1 VTGRR
6 KGHGP
11 RRFCK
16 ALGNAMRV
24 GFASLIAVALTG
36 ARCDSDRVSPHG
48 TISTRER
55 KDAIRRA
62 SVWARVDIPEVDF
75 RTGPDVEEGFA
86 LNQWISCVYKE
97 VKMNGKSPKFTC
109 ETSPGQEIK
118 VKYGGSNAE
127 VFGEVLATRLL
138 WGIGFAAD
146 RMFPVRVRC
155 HGCPADP
162 KHSPERTMLTHEF
175 DPAVVERRLP
185 GRAIETSENSGWAWS
200 ELDDLGPDSPADS
213 RAQRDALKLLAAFIQ
228 HSDSKPSNQRIV
240 CPSGQETG
248 TGCRA
253 PVLLIQDLGITF
265 GEATAL
271 NKNRNAV
278 SLVGWSRVPVWKD
291 PARCIADLS
300 GSLTGRF
307 MNPQIGEAGRAFL
320 ASLLIQLTDDQLRDL
335 FEVARVTL
343 RPIDPSENPDGPRA
357 TVDQWV
363 EVFKRKRA
371 QIVDHHCPHS
381 RA

>member
-1 VTGRR
+1 
-6 KGHGP
+6 
-11 RRFCK
+11 
-16 ALGNAMRV
+16 MRAV
-24 GFASLIAVALTG
+24 GLASVIAAALTG
-36 ARCDSDRVSPHG
+36 TSCESNRIPPHRAL
-48 TISTRER
+48 SQRER
-55 KDAIRRA
+55 RDAIRRA
-62 SVWARVDIPEVDF
+62 SVWSPTHIPSVDF
-75 RTGPDVEEGFA
+75 RTGPEVEETIA
-86 LNQWISCVYKE
+86 PNQWISCVYKE
-97 VKMNGKSPKFTC
+97 VEMNGQSPKFTC

-127 VFGEVLATRLL
+127 VFGEVLATRLF
-138 WGIGFAAD
+138 WGIGFPAD

-155 HGCPADP
+155 HGCSADP
-162 KHSPERTMLTHEF
+162 KHSPERTTVTQEF
-175 DPAVVERRLP
+175 DPAVVERKFP
-185 GRAIETSENSGWAWS
+185 GRAMETSENSGWKWS
-200 ELDDLGPDSPADS
+200 EIDDLGSDSPRDA

-240 CPSGQETG
+240 CPPGQDVGT

-253 PVLLIQDLGITF
+253 PVLMIQDLGITF

-278 SLVGWSRVPVWKD
+278 SVAGWSQVPVWKD
-291 PARCIADLS
+291 PAKCVADLR

-307 MNPQIGEAGRAFL
+307 RNPQIGEAGRAFL
-320 ASLLIQLTDDQLRDL
+320 AGLLIQLTDAQLRDL

-363 EVFKRKRA
+363 EAFKRKRA
-371 QIVDHHCPHS
+371 QIVDHHCP
-381 RA
+381 R